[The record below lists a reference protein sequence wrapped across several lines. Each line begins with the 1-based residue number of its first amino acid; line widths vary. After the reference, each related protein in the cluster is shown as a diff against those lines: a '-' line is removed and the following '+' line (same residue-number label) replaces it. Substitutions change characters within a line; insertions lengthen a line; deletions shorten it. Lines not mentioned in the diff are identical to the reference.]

1 MSRKTRQMG
10 TLACLSLA
18 LAAVGCAERLH
29 MTPGHG
35 RSVHAA
41 FGNQQVDPQAG
52 KKSRPTAGLDAQEAS
67 AVTSN
72 YRKSLMAKDS
82 QPSEQGNLLLVAPSS
97 GQGQPNVPP
106 PSVPSEQK

>member
-1 MSRKTRQMG
+1 
-10 TLACLSLA
+10 
-18 LAAVGCAERLH
+18 
-29 MTPGHG
+29 
-35 RSVHAA
+35 
-41 FGNQQVDPQAG
+41 
-52 KKSRPTAGLDAQEAS
+52 
-67 AVTSN
+67 VTSN